1 MEARNLKTGL
11 YIVLVFDVLISI
23 WILGRVALMEYDLE
37 LKQMSMIVYMALG
50 VFNFSQVGPLLIILS
65 RNKYN

>member
-1 MEARNLKTGL
+1 METRNLKTGL

-23 WILGRVALMEYDLE
+23 WILGRVALMKYDLE